1 MNNDEI
7 IGMLEERGGT
17 YRLLARLFFKPL
29 TQEEIDA
36 LVVSGFAEAAW
47 AGTDACDE
55 GCNDIARYLRR
66 RNTGTREELACDFT
80 SAFYGTITVKGRT
93 AMPYESLFRFGGTQL
108 MGVPQGEVYRE
119 FKANRVRVPAGLD
132 VPEDH
137 LSFMFDYLA
146 LLCDRAIE
154 CVRCGDTSGAM
165 EVLDKQRSF
174 LTEHVTSWYADFQAL
189 ASAIVQ
195 TRFYRGVLKL
205 TGAFIDEEPGN
216 IEFLYEEMAA

>member
-36 LVVSGFAEAAW
+36 LVVSGFAEAAQ
-47 AGTDACDE
+47 ADSGACDD
-55 GCNDIARYLRR
+55 GCSDIARYLRR

-80 SAFYGTITVKGRT
+80 SAFYGTITVEGRT

-108 MGVPQGEVYRE
+108 MGVPQGEVYKE

-154 CVRCGDTSGAM
+154 CVRCGDVSGAV
-165 EVLDKQRSF
+165 EVLDKQRNF
-174 LTEHVTSWYADFQAL
+174 LAEHVASWYADFQTL
-189 ASAIVQ
+189 ATRIVQ
-195 TRFYRGVLKL
+195 TRFYRGVLKM
-205 TGAFIDEEPGN
+205 TSAFIGGEPGD
-216 IEFLYEEMAA
+216 IDFLCTEIAA

>member
-80 SAFYGTITVKGRT
+80 SAFYGTITVEGRT

-108 MGVPQGEVYRE
+108 MGVPQGECTGSSRQTALG
-119 FKANRVRVPAGLD
+119 FPRALMSPRITFRLCLITWHFCATGLSSAS
-132 VPEDH
+132 VVGTPPGRWRF
-137 LSFMFDYLA
+137 S
-146 LLCDRAIE
+146 
-154 CVRCGDTSGAM
+154 TSN
-165 EVLDKQRSF
+165 
-174 LTEHVTSWYADFQAL
+174 
-189 ASAIVQ
+189 
-195 TRFYRGVLKL
+195 GVS
-205 TGAFIDEEPGN
+205 
-216 IEFLYEEMAA
+216 

>member
-80 SAFYGTITVKGRT
+80 SAFYGTITVEGRT

-154 CVRCGDTSGAM
+154 CLRGDGGSRKAT
-165 EVLDKQRSF
+165 
-174 LTEHVTSWYADFQAL
+174 
-189 ASAIVQ
+189 
-195 TRFYRGVLKL
+195 
-205 TGAFIDEEPGN
+205 
-216 IEFLYEEMAA
+216 EFLDRARDELVCRFPSSCVCDCPNALLSRRAEIDRCVYRRRAWEHRVSV